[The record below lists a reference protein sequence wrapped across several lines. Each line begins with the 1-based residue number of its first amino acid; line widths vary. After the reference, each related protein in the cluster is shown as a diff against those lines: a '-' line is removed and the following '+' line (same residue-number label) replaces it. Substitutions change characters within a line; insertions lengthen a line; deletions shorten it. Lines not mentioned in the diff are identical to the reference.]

1 MGLIPYSIWSPPY
14 SHNSGGLRALRVL
27 GDELRARGC
36 DATVGHDYQPGAI
49 AVYPEIV
56 DDNPLGADRIVRWL
70 LQAKPV
76 PADGLTYAWA
86 SGMGDWP
93 VLTVD
98 IIEPDLFYP
107 RPGPRHGIG
116 VWIHK
121 GIADLN
127 LVPDGAHRISHG
139 WPATRGELAD
149 LLGSLDHLRSFD
161 AFSAMNAEAT
171 LCGTPVVILDRS
183 ADAVRLTQTAGWPSA
198 GIAWSL
204 DDLDQARHTVA
215 HAHDHYTQLRAQF
228 AASIDQFIAD
238 TQRHFA

>member
-1 MGLIPYSIWSPPY
+1 MGLIPYAIWSPPY

-27 GDELRARGC
+27 GEELRARGHE
-36 DATVGHDYQPGAI
+36 ATVGQEPELGAI
-49 AVYPEIV
+49 SVYPEIV
-56 DDNPLGADRIVRWL
+56 DDNPHNASRIVRWL
-70 LQAKPV
+70 LQSKRV

-86 SGMGDWP
+86 TGMGDWP

-107 RPGPRHGIG
+107 RTGPRSGIG

-121 GIADLN
+121 GVTDHSLI
-127 LVPDGAHRISHG
+127 PDGAQRISHG

-149 LLGSLDHLRSFD
+149 LLGSLDYLLSFD
-161 AFSAMNAEAT
+161 AFSALNAEAT

-183 ADAVRLTQTAGWPSA
+183 VDAVQLTRSAGWPSA
-198 GIAWSL
+198 GIAWHM
-204 DDLDQARHTVA
+204 DDLEDARRTVPDA
-215 HAHDHYTQLRAQF
+215 VAHYTQLRGQF